1 MQDTGAASGI
11 RTRVQAPMGLP
22 SMLGNSGEDWRALVV
37 TGWHVAGVASTFV
50 TAAEA
55 ALGGFTLVAG
65 GGTGA
70 VERRSLTVGLLAW
83 GGVTV
88 VREALGSR
96 GDRSDEEAK
105 KKAATKANHDR
116 DPFDRTRPTT
126 PRPRRK
132 PA

>member
-1 MQDTGAASGI
+1 
-11 RTRVQAPMGLP
+11 
-22 SMLGNSGEDWRALVV
+22 MLGKSDEDWRALVV
-37 TGWHVAGVASTFV
+37 TGWHVAGVASAFV

-55 ALGGFTLVAG
+55 ALGDFTLVAG

-70 VERRSLTVGLLAW
+70 VERRSLTLGLLTR
-83 GGVTV
+83 GGFSV
-88 VREALGSR
+88 VREAPGGR

-105 KKAATKANHDR
+105 KKAATEANHDR